1 MIVSII
7 PNLMNTAMHTIPF
20 FRRSMLLLVLSVTMI
35 AAPCARAHAVVTAH
49 TLQEQPVKPGHP
61 TVVALFFNSTI
72 EFSLSKVQLVSGNDV
87 HQTMPI
93 KAGKKRGEL
102 LIELP
107 ALDAGNYALK
117 YKVFAADGHLT
128 DDVLRFRV
136 AP

>member
-1 MIVSII
+1 
-7 PNLMNTAMHTIPF
+7 MHTVPF
-20 FRRSMLLLVLSVTMI
+20 FRWSIPLLVLSLAMA
-35 AAPCARAHAVVTAH
+35 AAPTAHAHAVVTAN

-61 TVVALFFNSTI
+61 TMVALFFNSSI
-72 EFSLSKVQLVSGNDV
+72 ELALSKVQLVSGNDEHRTV
-87 HQTMPI
+87 PI
-93 KAGKKRGEL
+93 KPGKKRGEL

-107 ALDAGNYALK
+107 ALEAGNYALK

>member
-1 MIVSII
+1 
-7 PNLMNTAMHTIPF
+7 MHRTYSP
-20 FRRSMLLLVLSVTMI
+20 RWPLVLLVLCF
-35 AAPCARAHAVVTAH
+35 AALPALPVHAHAVVTAH
-49 TLQEQPVKPGHP
+49 TLQEQSVKPGHP
-61 TVVALFFNSTI
+61 TTVALFFNSTI

-107 ALDAGNYALK
+107 ALEAGNYALK